1 MHGQGI
7 FFRDVGKLPPQARK
21 LLQQV
26 GNEKITSI
34 KLFRKPISLS
44 SFAKFIGALKGTP
57 YDQLL
62 HLGLILNNK
71 YLLDKQE
78 VIHFE
83 KSGIPSGS
91 ETLDVDVGKDIT
103 INELLEKT
111 RKRMGDSNFTSYS
124 SRRQNCQDF
133 VMNILSAN
141 GLSSPIYT
149 KFIKQDTESVFK
161 NLPSYAE
168 KLSDFVTGAQR
179 VVERLVSGEGEEKTP
194 YVHNFGLYRAK
205 CKF

>member
-1 MHGQGI
+1 MLQEGDG
-7 FFRDVGKLPPQARK
+7 FFERTAGKLSPKIRK
-21 LLQQV
+21 LLEQV
-26 GNEKITSI
+26 GDEKITSI

-44 SFAKFIGALKGTP
+44 SFAKFIGALKGTA
-57 YDQLL
+57 YDSLL

-83 KSGIPSGS
+83 RGVPSGA
-91 ETLDVDVGKDIT
+91 ETLDVEVDKDIT
-103 INELLEKT
+103 INQLLEKT
-111 RKRMGDSNFTSYS
+111 RQKMGDNAFTSYS
-124 SRRQNCQDF
+124 SRRNNCQDF
-133 VMNILSAN
+133 VQAVLSAN

-149 KFIKQDTESVFK
+149 KFIKQDTESIFK

-179 VVERLVSGEGEEKTP
+179 VVERVVQGEGTTKM
-194 YVHNFGLYRAK
+194 YNFQLHEAK

>member
-26 GNEKITSI
+26 GDEKISSI
-34 KLFRKPISLS
+34 TLFRKPISLS
-44 SFAKFIGALKGTP
+44 SFAKFIGALNGTP
-57 YDQLL
+57 YDKLF
-62 HLGLILNNK
+62 HLGMVINNK

-83 KSGIPSGS
+83 RSGIPSGA
-91 ETLDVDVGKDIT
+91 ETQDVEVDRDIT

-111 RKRMGDSNFTSYS
+111 RRRMGNANFSNYS
-124 SRRQNCQDF
+124 SRRNNCQDF
-133 VMNILSAN
+133 MLNVLSAN

-149 KFIKQDTESVFK
+149 KFIKQDTESVFQ

-168 KLSDFVTGAQR
+168 KISDFLTGTQAL
-179 VVERLVSGEGEEKTP
+179 VERQLSGEGKEE
-194 YVHNFGLYRAK
+194 YFHNFGLYRAK